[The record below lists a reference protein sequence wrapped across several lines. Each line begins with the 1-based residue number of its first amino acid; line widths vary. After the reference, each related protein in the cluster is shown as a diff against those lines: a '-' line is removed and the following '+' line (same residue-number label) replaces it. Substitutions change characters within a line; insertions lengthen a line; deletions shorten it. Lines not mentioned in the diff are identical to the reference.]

1 MCCYKRHT
9 QVFIVFHI
17 NLKSDF
23 AYGEVVVG
31 VRPTLP
37 VQDMSLLFGF
47 DVAGD
52 KVIMDPIVSEEASY
66 AENELE
72 NRVVFPAC
80 AVTLATKRPLTEE
93 ETLLQGGII
102 ETSDVEL
109 KDTFFY

>member
-9 QVFIVFHI
+9 QVDIVFHI

-23 AYGEVVVG
+23 AYGQVVVG

-37 VQDMSLLFGF
+37 VQDMSLLFGI
-47 DVAGD
+47 DVVGG
-52 KVIMDPIVSEEASY
+52 KVILDPIVSEEASY

-80 AVTLATKRPLTEE
+80 AVTLGRKRPLAEE
-93 ETLLQGGII
+93 ETLLQAGII